1 MSSKSRIL
9 IYSHDTFGLGHLRR
23 CRAIA
28 HHLVDTYKGVT
39 VLILTGSPIVGS
51 FEFKARVDFIRL
63 PGVIKLR
70 NGEYKSLGLHV
81 DLADTLAI
89 REAIILQTAKTF
101 SPDIFLVDKEPL
113 GLKGEIESTLHY
125 LQNTKTIN
133 IVGLRDV
140 LDDPTVLSIEWE
152 RKRAVEAVNS
162 LYDDIWI
169 FGSAG
174 FYDPLKGIELS
185 SKTRSCILYTGF
197 LKRYAPTKPAFF
209 NLPEKPFIIV
219 TPGGGKDG
227 VELIELV
234 INVYETD
241 KNLPNRAV
249 IVLGPFVGS
258 KERQRFKEKV
268 KTLPQMDIIDFTTAL
283 EHLMLESVGVVA
295 MGGYNTF
302 CEILSFN
309 KRALLVPRTHPR
321 LEQKIRCDRA
331 AELGMIQ
338 CLAPEQMNVEDFA
351 SALRKLD
358 KQDKPSAVINNMP
371 ELLQGMDVIAERL
384 LKWLPHLK
392 NRKRQNRRRSQSA
405 PLSRT
410 TDLRNHQE

>member
-28 HHLVDTYKGVT
+28 HHLVDTYKGIT

-113 GLKGEIESTLHY
+113 GLKGEIAATLDY
-125 LQNTKTIN
+125 LQNTPCTN
-133 IVGLRDV
+133 ILGLRDV
-140 LDDPTVLSIEWE
+140 LDDPAILVKEWE
-152 RKRAVEAVNS
+152 RKQAVTAVETF
-162 LYDDIWI
+162 YDDIWV
-169 FGSAG
+169 FGSAA
-174 FYDPLKGIELS
+174 FYQPLQGIPLS
-185 SKTRSCILYTGF
+185 SQAHSRILYTGF
-197 LKRYAPTKPAFF
+197 LKRYAPRKPASFVT
-209 NLPEKPFIIV
+209 PEEPFIVV

-227 VELIELV
+227 VALIELV
-234 INVYETD
+234 IDTYASGAI
-241 KNLPNRAV
+241 LPSRAV
-249 IVLGPFVGS
+249 IVLGPFMAN
-258 KERQRFKEKV
+258 EDRQRFKEKAESID
-268 KTLPQMDIIDFTTAL
+268 QIEIIDFTTAL
-283 EHLMLESVGVVA
+283 EHLILLSKGVVA

-309 KRALLVPRTHPR
+309 KPALLAPRTTPR

-331 AELGMIQ
+331 AELGLLQ
-338 CLAPEQMNVEDFA
+338 SLDPDHMNVEDFA
-351 SALRKLD
+351 AALHRLES
-358 KQDKPSAVINNMP
+358 QANPSAAMDQMP
-371 ELLQGMDVIAERL
+371 DLLSGMDTIATRL
-384 LKWLPHLK
+384 LKWLPHLE
-392 NRKRQNRRRSQSA
+392 NRRRKGRR
-405 PLSRT
+405 RT
-410 TDLRNHQE
+410 HPAAQQNRI

>member
-28 HHLVDTYKGVT
+28 HHLVDTYKGIT

-101 SPDIFLVDKEPL
+101 SPDVFLVDKEPL
-113 GLKGEIESTLHY
+113 GLKGEIASTLDY
-125 LQNTKTIN
+125 LQNTACTN
-133 IVGLRDV
+133 ILGLRDV
-140 LDDPTVLSIEWE
+140 LDDPVILASEWQ
-152 RKRAVEAVNS
+152 RKRAVAAVETF
-162 LYDDIWI
+162 YDDIWV

-174 FYDPLKGIELS
+174 FYQPLQGIPLS
-185 SKTRSCILYTGF
+185 PQALSRVLYTGF
-197 LKRYAPTKPAFF
+197 LKRYAPKKPASFVS
-209 NLPEKPFIIV
+209 PEQPFIVV

-227 VELIELV
+227 VALIELV
-234 INVYETD
+234 VDTYARGAH
-241 KNLPNRAV
+241 LPCRAV
-249 IVLGPFVGS
+249 IVLGPFMAN
-258 KERQRFKEKV
+258 EDRQRFKQKAQAIDQIEI
-268 KTLPQMDIIDFTTAL
+268 LDFTTVL
-283 EHLMLESVGVVA
+283 EHLMLLSKGVVA

-309 KRALLVPRTHPR
+309 KPALLAPRTTPR

-331 AELGMIQ
+331 EELGLLQ
-338 CLAPEQMNVEDFA
+338 SLDPDQMNVEDFTA
-351 SALRKLD
+351 ALHRLD
-358 KQDKPSAVINNMP
+358 GQVRPSLAIGQMP
-371 ELLQGMDVIAERL
+371 DLLSGMDNIASRL
-384 LKWLPHLK
+384 LKWLPHL
-392 NRKRQNRRRSQSA
+392 NNQKRRGRRHSDSA
-405 PLSRT
+405 TKQP
-410 TDLRNHQE
+410 QA